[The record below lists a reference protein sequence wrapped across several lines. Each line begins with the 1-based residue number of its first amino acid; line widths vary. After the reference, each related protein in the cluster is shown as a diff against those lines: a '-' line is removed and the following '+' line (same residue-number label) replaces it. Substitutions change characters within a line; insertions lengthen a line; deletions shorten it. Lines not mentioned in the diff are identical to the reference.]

1 MGRETGVGGWK
12 ERRKDIERWEG
23 KKRKK
28 NDRKKS
34 EVKDKMLMR

>member
-12 ERRKDIERWEG
+12 ERWKDIERWEG

-28 NDRKKS
+28 MTEKNLR
-34 EVKDKMLMR
+34 